1 MMQFRKAR
9 IDPYDVIRLFPSL
22 VPEPK
27 NAVDD
32 VIVPIAIMP
41 KLEDDELENALMALI
56 EFLTQAR
63 AGVKINEKNSSS
75 LLAIIDT
82 TLLKCYLQT
91 NDALVAPLLRLNQCH
106 LEESEKTLKKYNKLS
121 ELIMLYDSKG
131 KHKKA
136 LNLLKEQANIKDS
149 VLYGPKR
156 TIAYLQTLGESNL
169 PLIFEFANWVLTE
182 DPLEGLRIFT
192 DELIA
197 VESLPRAK
205 VLDFL
210 VSKHKSLVIPYLEHL
225 IEEWKD
231 TNTLRHNALIK
242 QYCEHIQRLM
252 AQQSK
257 RYAELAFYSLISY
270 SYSESYFLQRDRARV
285 AALTS

>member
-1 MMQFRKAR
+1 MEEFEKAK

-27 NAVDD
+27 NTIDD
-32 VIVPIAIMP
+32 GTVPTASMP

-63 AGVKINEKNSSS
+63 ARENVNNKSSSS

-121 ELIMLYDSKG
+121 ELIILYDGKG

-210 VSKHKSLVIPYLEHL
+210 VSKHKGLVIPYLEHL
-225 IEEWKD
+225 INEWGD

-242 QYCEHIQRLM
+242 QYSEHVQRLM
-252 AQQSK
+252 AQQAK
-257 RYAELAFYSLISY
+257 GYAQSVCFSLMSNLIRI
-270 SYSESYFLQRDRARV
+270 FFFQRNRTRV
-285 AALTS
+285 AIFTN

>member
-1 MMQFRKAR
+1 MEEFGKAK

-27 NAVDD
+27 NTIDD
-32 VIVPIAIMP
+32 GTVPTASIP

-56 EFLTQAR
+56 EFLTRAR
-63 AGVKINEKNSSS
+63 ANNKSSSS

-106 LEESEKTLKKYNKLS
+106 FEESEKMLKKYNKLS
-121 ELIMLYDSKG
+121 ELIILYDGKG

-210 VSKHKSLVIPYLEHL
+210 VSKHKGLVIPYLEHL
-225 IEEWKD
+225 INEWED

-242 QYCEHIQRLM
+242 QYSEHVQRLM
-252 AQQSK
+252 AQQAK
-257 RYAELAFYSLISY
+257 GYA
-270 SYSESYFLQRDRARV
+270 
-285 AALTS
+285 